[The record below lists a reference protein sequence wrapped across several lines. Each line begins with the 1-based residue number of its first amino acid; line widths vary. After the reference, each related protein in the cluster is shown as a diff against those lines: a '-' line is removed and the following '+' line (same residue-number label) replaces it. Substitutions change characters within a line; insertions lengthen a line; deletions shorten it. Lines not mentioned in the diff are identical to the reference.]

1 MIISSDST
9 SSHWQLAGTL
19 VSSFLVYNNLE
30 NPLFNR
36 ERIGSHPTNL
46 LWFISASP
54 PLFFPGP
61 QLWRRRGDSDR
72 MLFLN
77 REERRG
83 TSVTRSFAS
92 SSGSPAP
99 PIFPQH
105 SKPAAVEAPVWAA
118 SSGLQLQLR
127 PWLPSGLELDG
138 PTLVVSSVE
147 EQETETSLALSPTVT
162 ASSFCRHSKTV
173 HQNIEH

>member
-1 MIISSDST
+1 M
-9 SSHWQLAGTL
+9 GTC
-19 VSSFLVYNNLE
+19 
-30 NPLFNR
+30 
-36 ERIGSHPTNL
+36 PTNL

-54 PLFFPGP
+54 ALFFPGP

-92 SSGSPAP
+92 SSTSPAP
-99 PIFPQH
+99 PIFPQQ
-105 SKPAAVEAPVWAA
+105 SKLVAGEAPVWLT

-162 ASSFCRHSKTV
+162 ASSFCRNNATELSLKPHSDVLETFCS
-173 HQNIEH
+173 